1 MAGKTLRVELVAANK
16 AVWAGEAKLV
26 VGKTVEGESGLM
38 PGHEPML
45 AILANGEVRVTK
57 PEGEVLV
64 VTADDG
70 FLSVEHDVVTVVAR
84 NASGMGVMISH
95 KSSPG
100 PIELAKCAVWGI
112 ALSSKYQNRA
122 KPIMV
127 VR

>member
-1 MAGKTLRVELVAANK
+1 MSEKTLRVELVAANK
-16 AVWAGEAKLV
+16 AVWSGEAKLV
-26 VGKTVEGESGLM
+26 VAKTVEGEIGLM

-84 NASGMGVMISH
+84 NAS
-95 KSSPG
+95 
-100 PIELAKCAVWGI
+100 LA
-112 ALSSKYQNRA
+112 
-122 KPIMV
+122 
-127 VR
+127 

>member
-1 MAGKTLRVELVAANK
+1 MSEKTLRVELVAADK
-16 AVWAGEAKLV
+16 AVWSGQAKLV
-26 VGKTVEGESGLM
+26 VAKTVEGEIGLM

-84 NASGMGVMISH
+84 NAS
-95 KSSPG
+95 
-100 PIELAKCAVWGI
+100 LA
-112 ALSSKYQNRA
+112 
-122 KPIMV
+122 
-127 VR
+127 

>member
-1 MAGKTLRVELVAANK
+1 MSEKSLRVELVAADK
-16 AVWAGEAKLV
+16 AVWSGEAKLV
-26 VGKTVEGESGLM
+26 VAKTVEGEIGLM

-84 NASGMGVMISH
+84 NAS
-95 KSSPG
+95 
-100 PIELAKCAVWGI
+100 LA
-112 ALSSKYQNRA
+112 
-122 KPIMV
+122 
-127 VR
+127 